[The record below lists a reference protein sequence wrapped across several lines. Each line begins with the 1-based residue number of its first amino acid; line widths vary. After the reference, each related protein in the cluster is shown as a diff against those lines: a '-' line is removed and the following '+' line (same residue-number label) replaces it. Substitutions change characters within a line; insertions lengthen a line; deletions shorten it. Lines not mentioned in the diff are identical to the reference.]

1 MIKSIV
7 AATVLLASMTGCAQE
22 SYGNSYQVIL
32 DPTFSAEDTTAA
44 LDAIASWEA
53 ISNNL
58 LHLTPV
64 IGVGGECAGKPA
76 AHTICVHT
84 SDQATIQAMG
94 GASGF
99 VGFTKR
105 ESNDAASIYIPVSK
119 DIGYSQV
126 QMTTI
131 FAHEL
136 GHAFGMAHISDIG
149 KGVMFPGFGGATAL
163 PTCVDYAQLVSLR
176 GGESFDN
183 NPVCTGKDTSYTI
196 DNTPGN

>member
-1 MIKSIV
+1 MIKIAVVS
-7 AATVLLASMTGCAQE
+7 VLLATMTGCAHE
-22 SYGNSYQVIL
+22 TYGNDYTVIL
-32 DPTFSAEDTTAA
+32 DPTFSAEDTTSA
-44 LDAIASWEA
+44 LDAISAWET

-99 VGFTKR
+99 VGYTKN

-119 DIGYSQV
+119 DIGYNQV

-136 GHAFGMAHISDIG
+136 GHSLGNSHIRELGI
-149 KGVMFPGFGGATAL
+149 GVMFPGFNGATPL
-163 PTCVDYAQLVSLR
+163 PTCVDYQQLVDLR
-176 GGESFDN
+176 GG
-183 NPVCTGKDTSYTI
+183 
-196 DNTPGN
+196 

>member
-1 MIKSIV
+1 MIKIAVVS
-7 AATVLLASMTGCAQE
+7 VLLATMTGCAHE
-22 SYGNSYQVIL
+22 TYGNDYTVIL
-32 DPTFSAEDTTAA
+32 DPTFSAEDTTSA
-44 LDAIASWEA
+44 LDAISAWET

-94 GASGF
+94 GESGF
-99 VGFTKR
+99 VGFTKN

-119 DIGYSQV
+119 DIGYTAT
-126 QMTTI
+126 QMITI

-136 GHAFGMAHISDIG
+136 GHSMGMKHTTDATSN
-149 KGVMFPGFGGATAL
+149 VMYPGFSYAAAL
-163 PTCVDYAQLVSLR
+163 PTCNDYEQLVDLR
-176 GGESFDN
+176 GGDSFVS
-183 NPVCTGKDTSYTI
+183 NPVCPHGGSYVI
-196 DNTPGN
+196 DNTPGK